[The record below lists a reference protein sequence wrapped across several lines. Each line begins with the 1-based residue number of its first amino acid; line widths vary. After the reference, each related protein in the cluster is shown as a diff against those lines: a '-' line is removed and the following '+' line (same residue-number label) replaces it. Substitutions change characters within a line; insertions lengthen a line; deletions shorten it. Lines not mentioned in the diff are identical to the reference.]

1 MRARRRLPLLLT
13 ITALVGLGATAAVA
27 APARGARAA
36 APVQQHRNLPDSIQL
51 PDGFQPEGIAIARD
65 GTFYVGSI
73 PTGAVFRG
81 DLRSGRGDLVVAGR
95 EGRAAIGLKVDA
107 RGRLFVAGGPTG
119 QAFVYDAH
127 SGRPLAS
134 YQLASGASFINDVV
148 VTRTAA
154 WFTDSLSAVLYR
166 VPLGRDGGLPGQQD
180 VTALPLSGD
189 FQLQDGFNANG
200 IDDARGGRVLVIVQ
214 TNTGLLFT
222 VDPRS
227 GVTRR
232 IDLGGETV
240 VNGDGILLRG
250 RTLFVVQNQDNLVA
264 RIRLRS
270 DLAAGRVVERVS
282 DPDFDVPTTIASFR
296 DSLYVVNA
304 RFTTPPTPTTPYD
317 VVRVDGR

>member
-1 MRARRRLPLLLT
+1 MLRWCPLRSCRRLLLLLT
-13 ITALVGLGATAAVA
+13 LTALLGLGATAAVA
-27 APARGARAA
+27 APAH
-36 APVQQHRNLPDSIQL
+36 QQRNLPDTIQL
-51 PDGFQPEGIAIARD
+51 PDGWQPEGIAIARD

-73 PTGAVFRG
+73 PTGAVFSG
-81 DLRSGRGDLVVAGR
+81 DVRSGRGAVLVTGR
-95 EGRAAIGLKVDA
+95 AGRAAIGLEVDA
-107 RGRLFVAGGPTG
+107 RGRLFVAGGSTG
-119 QAFVYDAH
+119 QAFVYDAR

-134 YQLASGASFINDVV
+134 YQLAGGTSFVNDVV
-148 VTRTAA
+148 VTRRAA
-154 WFTDSLSAVLYR
+154 WFTDSLNAVLYR
-166 VPLGRDGGLPGQQD
+166 VPLGRHGELPSQRQ

-189 FQLQDGFNANG
+189 FKLQDGFNANG
-200 IDDARGGRVLVIVQ
+200 IDDALGGRVLVIVQ
-214 TNTGLLFT
+214 SNTGLLFT

-264 RIRLRS
+264 RIRLRH

-296 DSLYVVNA
+296 DNLYVVNA
-304 RFTTPPTPTTPYD
+304 RFTTPPTPTTPYT

>member
-1 MRARRRLPLLLT
+1 LRPCRRLLLLLT
-13 ITALVGLGATAAVA
+13 ITALVGLGASAAVA
-27 APARGARAA
+27 APARSAH
-36 APVQQHRNLPDSIQL
+36 QHRNLPDTIQL
-51 PDGFQPEGIAIARD
+51 PDGFQPEGIAITHD

-81 DLRSGRGDLVVAGR
+81 DVRSGRGTVAVEGR
-95 EGRAAIGLKVDA
+95 AGRAAIGLKVDA
-107 RGRLFVAGGPTG
+107 HGRLFVAGGSTG
-119 QAFVYDAH
+119 QAFVYDAR

-134 YQLASGASFINDVV
+134 YQLAAGTSFINDVV

-154 WFTDSLSAVLYR
+154 WFTDSLNPVLYR
-166 VPLGRDGGLPGQQD
+166 VPLGRHGGLPAQQD

-189 FQLQDGFNANG
+189 FQLQDGINVNG
-200 IDDARGGRVLVIVQ
+200 IDDALGGRVLVIVQ

-250 RTLFVVQNQDNLVA
+250 RTLFVVQNLDNLVA
-264 RIRLRS
+264 RIRLRH
-270 DLAAGRVVERVS
+270 DLAAGRVVERIS

-296 DSLYVVNA
+296 DNLYVVNA
-304 RFTTPPTPTTPYD
+304 RFTTPPTPTTPYT

>member
-1 MRARRRLPLLLT
+1 VRPRRRLLPLLT
-13 ITALVGLGATAAVA
+13 ITALVGLGAATAPA
-27 APARGARAA
+27 APAATL
-36 APVQQHRNLPDSIQL
+36 PQHRNLPDTVPL
-51 PDGFQPEGIAIARD
+51 PDGFQPEGIAIAHD

-81 DLRSGRGDLVVAGR
+81 DLPSGQGEVLVPGR
-95 EGRAAIGLKVDA
+95 AERAAIGLKVDP

-127 SGRPLAS
+127 SGTLLAS
-134 YQLASGASFINDVV
+134 YQLASAAAAFVNDVV

-154 WFTDSLSAVLYR
+154 WFTDSLNPVLYR
-166 VPLGRDGGLPGQQD
+166 VPLGRHGELPAQQE

-189 FQLQDGFNANG
+189 FQQQPGFNLNG
-200 IDDARGGRVLVIVQ
+200 IDAARGGRVLVVVQ
-214 TNTGLLFT
+214 TNTGQLFT
-222 VDPRS
+222 VDPSS
-227 GVTRR
+227 GATRR

-264 RIRLRS
+264 RIRLRA
-270 DLAAGRVVERVS
+270 DLAAGSVVERIS

-296 DSLYVVNA
+296 GSLYVVNA
-304 RFTTPPTPTTPYD
+304 RFTTAPTPTTPYS

>member
-1 MRARRRLPLLLT
+1 MPLRPHRRLLLLLT
-13 ITALVGLGATAAVA
+13 VTALLGLGATAAVA
-27 APARGARAA
+27 APAH
-36 APVQQHRNLPDSIQL
+36 QHLPDTIHL
-51 PDGFQPEGIAIARD
+51 PDGWQPEGIAIARD

-73 PTGAVFRG
+73 PTGAVFSG
-81 DLRSGRGDLVVAGR
+81 DVRSGSGAVLVTGR

-107 RGRLFVAGGPTG
+107 RGRLFVAGGATG
-119 QAFVYDAH
+119 QAFVYDAR

-134 YQLASGASFINDVV
+134 YQLASGASFVNDVV
-148 VTRTAA
+148 VTRGAA
-154 WFTDSLSAVLYR
+154 WFTDSLNPVLYR
-166 VPLGRDGGLPGQQD
+166 VPLGRHGELPSQQQ

-189 FQLQDGFNANG
+189 FQQQDGFNANG
-200 IDDARGGRVLVIVQ
+200 IDDALGGRVLVIVQ

-264 RIRLRS
+264 KIRLRH
-270 DLAAGRVVERVS
+270 DLAAGRVVERIS

-296 DSLYVVNA
+296 DNLYVVNA

-317 VVRVDGR
+317 VVLVDGR

>member
-1 MRARRRLPLLLT
+1 LPRRRRLLLLLT
-13 ITALVGLGATAAVA
+13 TTALLGLVATAAVA
-27 APARGARAA
+27 APASPA
-36 APVQQHRNLPDSIQL
+36 QHRNLPDTIHL
-51 PDGFQPEGIAIARD
+51 PDGFQPEGITITRD

-81 DLRSGRGDLVVAGR
+81 DVRSGRGSLVVEGR
-95 EGRAAIGLKVDA
+95 AGRAAIGLKVDA
-107 RGRLFVAGGPTG
+107 HGRLFVAGGPTG
-119 QAFVYDAH
+119 QAFVYDAR

-134 YQLASGASFINDVV
+134 YQLATGPSFVNDVV

-154 WFTDSLSAVLYR
+154 WFTDSLNPVLYR
-166 VPLGRDGGLPGQQD
+166 VPLGRHGELPAQQD

-189 FQLQDGFNANG
+189 FQFQPGFNLNG
-200 IDDARGGRVLVIVQ
+200 IDAAKGGRVLVVVQ

-227 GVTRR
+227 GVTGR

-250 RTLFVVQNQDNLVA
+250 GTLFVVQNQDNLVA
-264 RIRLRS
+264 RVRLRR
-270 DLAAGRVVERVS
+270 DLGAGRVVERIS

-296 DSLYVVNA
+296 GTLYVVNA
-304 RFTTPPTPTTPYD
+304 RFTTTPTPTTPYT
-317 VVRVDGR
+317 VVKVDGR

>member
-1 MRARRRLPLLLT
+1 MRSCRRLLLLLT
-13 ITALVGLGATAAVA
+13 LTALLGLGATAAVA
-27 APARGARAA
+27 APAH
-36 APVQQHRNLPDSIQL
+36 QQRNLPDTIQL
-51 PDGFQPEGIAIARD
+51 PDGWQPEGIAIARD

-73 PTGAVFRG
+73 PTGAVFSG
-81 DLRSGRGDLVVAGR
+81 DVRSGRGAVLVTGR
-95 EGRAAIGLKVDA
+95 AGRAAIGLEVDA
-107 RGRLFVAGGPTG
+107 RGRLFVAGGSTG
-119 QAFVYDAH
+119 QAFVYDAR

-134 YQLASGASFINDVV
+134 YQLAGGTSFVNDVV
-148 VTRTAA
+148 VTRGAA
-154 WFTDSLSAVLYR
+154 WFTDSLNAVLYR
-166 VPLGRDGGLPGQQD
+166 VPLGRHGELPSQRQ

-189 FQLQDGFNANG
+189 FKLQDGFNANG
-200 IDDARGGRVLVIVQ
+200 IDDALGGRVLVIVQ
-214 TNTGLLFT
+214 SNTGLLFT

-264 RIRLRS
+264 RIRLRH

-296 DSLYVVNA
+296 DNLYVVNA
-304 RFTTPPTPTTPYD
+304 RFTTPPTPTTPYT